1 MRFASTV
8 ESRIRWRI
16 SELPA
21 YVKKHNG
28 QRKGNTPQ
36 AHTILRHAESGA
48 KKSSLTS
55 QRPDGP
61 PMADPTPSIRMA
73 PPDGA
78 GNPIPERFLLGL
90 APKKSAP
97 LAPARAKE
105 PPQPTARKGRL
116 WVSIAGR

>member
-1 MRFASTV
+1 MCV
-8 ESRIRWRI
+8 GSRAVAGGSLQECLSVRHLGLDHDQTR
-16 SELPA
+16 SGTQLM
-21 YVKKHNG
+21 
-28 QRKGNTPQ
+28 
-36 AHTILRHAESGA
+36 HAESGA

-97 LAPARAKE
+97 LAPARAKG